1 MNRNKR
7 IRPRRR
13 NGLLALSPMLVMA
26 ACFVVLSFVCGGFS
40 QVPILIV
47 FLLVAAYA
55 LLTLR
60 GWSVE
65 ERLRV
70 FSRGAGQADLLLMV
84 WIFVLA
90 GGFAAT
96 AKAMGAIDAT
106 VGLCLSV
113 LPPRLLLPGMFTAA
127 CLVSLSVGTSV
138 GTIVALVPLAAGLA
152 EGSGLGVPLLT
163 GAIVG
168 GAFFGDNLSFISD
181 TTVAATRTQG
191 CRMSDKFRANLRI
204 ALPAALVTAALYAF
218 LGGAGGSAGVERGEA
233 WRVLPYVFVLA
244 AAAMGLHV
252 VPVLG
257 LGIVVAATIGFAVR
271 AFDAVGLFAAIVEG
285 IGGMGELILVSL
297 IAGGLLELVR
307 QGGGITWLIRM
318 LTKRVRSPRGGQ
330 AVIVLLTMLTNLCT
344 ANNTVAIL
352 SVGPIARDVAARF
365 GISPVRT
372 ASLLDTSSC
381 IAQGLLP
388 YGAQLLM
395 AGALA
400 GLAPTAIIPYLFYP
414 VLLAVAVA
422 VYIIAWPR
430 ALRTAN

>member
-84 WIFVLA
+84 LIFVLA

-127 CLVSLSVGTSV
+127 CLVSLSVGST
-138 GTIVALVPLAAGLA
+138 VPASPCA
-152 EGSGLGVPLLT
+152 S
-163 GAIVG
+163 
-168 GAFFGDNLSFISD
+168 
-181 TTVAATRTQG
+181 
-191 CRMSDKFRANLRI
+191 
-204 ALPAALVTAALYAF
+204 TA
-218 LGGAGGSAGVERGEA
+218 R
-233 WRVLPYVFVLA
+233 
-244 AAAMGLHV
+244 
-252 VPVLG
+252 
-257 LGIVVAATIGFAVR
+257 
-271 AFDAVGLFAAIVEG
+271 
-285 IGGMGELILVSL
+285 
-297 IAGGLLELVR
+297 
-307 QGGGITWLIRM
+307 
-318 LTKRVRSPRGGQ
+318 
-330 AVIVLLTMLTNLCT
+330 
-344 ANNTVAIL
+344 
-352 SVGPIARDVAARF
+352 
-365 GISPVRT
+365 RT
-372 ASLLDTSSC
+372 AGRWCPRDARLHILLQSLALFR
-381 IAQGLLP
+381 G
-388 YGAQLLM
+388 M
-395 AGALA
+395 A
-400 GLAPTAIIPYLFYP
+400 
-414 VLLAVAVA
+414 
-422 VYIIAWPR
+422 
-430 ALRTAN
+430 